1 MNLFQKAQQGYRT
14 AEKLM
19 MESNEYN
26 LSIGAP
32 SFKKRLAT
40 EEENRKAIT
49 LRETP
54 AEFVGAYTARM
65 IADITNDGTRTL
77 WWRYNHPEA
86 IKNAITEKAI
96 GKQATQELG
105 PIKKGLLM
113 TAALAPSAAL
123 TGAYD
128 ITNVSQQ
135 FRPKGF
141 AQNYAEEGSE
151 DRRETSQPTMELF
164 ERFFLGRSGRPLKYE
179 TAKQDIPDLTPQRYG
194 NFMRS
199 YYQDRGLLG
208 VAKFTPENLEGVPEA
223 RLLGFP
229 VTIPSVTSAV
239 GGAAAVGTAARA
251 GGPKGRFTRSAIAG
265 LAGSGAGA
273 LVGNAMNQA
282 IASANRPKL
291 PTTTEYTL
299 GMQ

>member
-291 PTTTEYTL
+291 PTTT
-299 GMQ
+299 

>member
-1 MNLFQKAQQGYRT
+1 MNPFQKAQQGYQT
-14 AEKLM
+14 AERLM
-19 MESNEYN
+19 TETNAYN
-26 LSIGAP
+26 LSIGSP
-32 SFKKRLAT
+32 TFKGRLAK
-40 EEENRKAIT
+40 EGIT
-49 LRETP
+49 LRKTP

-86 IKNAITEKAI
+86 IKNVIAEKAI
-96 GKQATQELG
+96 GKQAAREIG
-105 PIKKGLLM
+105 PIKKGLLL
-113 TAALAPSAAL
+113 TSVLGASRAL

-128 ITNVSQQ
+128 LTNISQQ

-141 AQNYAEEGSE
+141 AQTYAEEGSE
-151 DRRETSQPTMELF
+151 DRRESSQPTMELF

-179 TAKQDIPDLTPQRYG
+179 TAKQEIPDLTPERYG

-239 GGAAAVGTAARA
+239 GGAAAVGVAARA
-251 GGPKGRFTRSAIAG
+251 GGPKGRFARSAVAG

-273 LVGNAMNQA
+273 LVGNLMNQA

-291 PTTTEYTL
+291 PTTAEYTQ

>member
-1 MNLFQKAQQGYRT
+1 
-14 AEKLM
+14 
-19 MESNEYN
+19 
-26 LSIGAP
+26 
-32 SFKKRLAT
+32 
-40 EEENRKAIT
+40 
-49 LRETP
+49 
-54 AEFVGAYTARM
+54 
-65 IADITNDGTRTL
+65 
-77 WWRYNHPEA
+77 
-86 IKNAITEKAI
+86 
-96 GKQATQELG
+96 
-105 PIKKGLLM
+105 
-113 TAALAPSAAL
+113 
-123 TGAYD
+123 
-128 ITNVSQQ
+128 
-135 FRPKGF
+135 
-141 AQNYAEEGSE
+141 
-151 DRRETSQPTMELF
+151 MELF

>member
-1 MNLFQKAQQGYRT
+1 MNIFQKAQQGYRT
-14 AEKLM
+14 AEQLM
-19 MESNEYN
+19 SETNAYN
-26 LSIGAP
+26 LSIGSP

-54 AEFVGAYTARM
+54 AEFVGAYTARL
-65 IADITNDGTRTL
+65 IADVTNDGTRTL

-86 IKNAITEKAI
+86 IKNALTKKAI
-96 GKQATQELG
+96 GQQAAREMG

-113 TAALAPSAAL
+113 TAALAPSAVL

-141 AQNYAEEGSE
+141 AQTYAEEGSE
-151 DRRETSQPTMELF
+151 DRRESSQPTMELF

-208 VAKFTPENLEGVPEA
+208 VAKFTPENLQGVPEA
-223 RLLGFP
+223 RLLNFP
-229 VTIPSVTSAV
+229 VTIPSVTSAA
-239 GGAAAVGTAARA
+239 GGAAAVGVAARS
-251 GGPKGRFTRSAIAG
+251 GEPKGRFARSAVAG

-273 LVGNAMNQA
+273 LVGNVMNQT

-291 PTTTEYTL
+291 PTTAEYTQ

>member
-14 AEKLM
+14 AEQLM
-19 MESNEYN
+19 SETNAYN
-26 LSIGAP
+26 LSIGSP
-32 SFKKRLAT
+32 TFKKRLAK
-40 EEENRKAIT
+40 EGIT
-49 LRETP
+49 LRQSP

-86 IKNAITEKAI
+86 IKNVIAEKAI
-96 GKQATQELG
+96 GKQAAKEMG
-105 PIKKGLLM
+105 PIKKGLLL
-113 TAALAPSAAL
+113 TSVLGASRAL

-141 AQNYAEEGSE
+141 AQTYAEEGSE
-151 DRRETSQPTMELF
+151 DRRESSQPTMELF

-179 TAKQDIPDLTPQRYG
+179 TAKQEIPDLTPQRYG

-239 GGAAAVGTAARA
+239 GGAAAVGVAARA
-251 GGPKGRFTRSAIAG
+251 GGPKGRFARSAVAG
-265 LAGSGAGA
+265 LTGSGAGA
-273 LVGNAMNQA
+273 LVGNLMNQV

-291 PTTTEYTL
+291 PTTAEYTQ

>member
-1 MNLFQKAQQGYRT
+1 MNFFQRYQQGYRT

-19 MESNEYN
+19 AESNDYN
-26 LSIGAP
+26 LSIGSP

-40 EEENRKAIT
+40 GEENREAIT

-86 IKNAITEKAI
+86 IKNVLTEKAI
-96 GKQATQELG
+96 GKKAAQELG

-128 ITNVSQQ
+128 ITNISQQ

-141 AQNYAEEGSE
+141 SQTYAEEGSE
-151 DRRETSQPTMELF
+151 DRRESSQPTMELF

-179 TAKQDIPDLTPQRYG
+179 TAKQEIPDLTPQRYG
-194 NFMRS
+194 NFLRS

-208 VAKFTPENLEGVPEA
+208 VAKFTPENLEGAPEA

-291 PTTTEYTL
+291 PTTTEYAL